1 MSHHARAHS
10 WRAAYSTTLAI
21 ATTATNEQASK
32 GHLLRPA
39 DAADAAA
46 DASLISPNRL
56 QQHQR
61 NWKVGV
67 WKGGRVG
74 GLRTKNHPNNH
85 RKPYTF
91 IKHRQASF
99 ENHYFPPIDELKSS
113 FWLAVTTPT

>member
-10 WRAAYSTTLAI
+10 WRRAAYSATLAI

-39 DAADAAA
+39 DAA

-74 GLRTKNHPNNH
+74 GLQDIRRTKNHPNNH

-99 ENHYFPPIDELKSS
+99 ENKITISPL
-113 FWLAVTTPT
+113 